1 MLLVA
6 SVPRLTLPMVAPPL
20 PDVDGVCC
28 KCKGAGL
35 VVVRPLAHDREVCWA
50 VEHNEGVLRQVDLVD
65 LMEDLLPLAR
75 IRCRQFMCVEVMPRW
90 SPDGKRLT
98 YSREPHDSGQPSI
111 MAVFVINANGGK
123 PVVIA
128 TGGFYTHGTW
138 QPNS

>member
-90 SPDGKRLT
+90 YLAAKQLRRLGHRPDATAQRCG
-98 YSREPHDSGQPSI
+98 SRSALFCSSGTPLSCASSWDRAHDVY
-111 MAVFVINANGGK
+111 M
-123 PVVIA
+123 
-128 TGGFYTHGTW
+128 
-138 QPNS
+138 